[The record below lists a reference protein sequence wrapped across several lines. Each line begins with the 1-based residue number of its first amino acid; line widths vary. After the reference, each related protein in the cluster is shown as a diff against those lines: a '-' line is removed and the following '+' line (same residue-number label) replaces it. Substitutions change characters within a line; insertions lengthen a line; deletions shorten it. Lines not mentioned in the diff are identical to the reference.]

1 MRSGFVYAASASAQL
16 AVAVIG
22 TVTLVFGAIVG
33 AAKDD
38 MKKVLAAS
46 TMSQIGYM
54 MLAAALGP
62 AGAAFA
68 VFHLVT
74 HGFFKANMFL
84 GAGSVMHAMDNEVDM
99 RRFGGLH
106 KRLPVTWATFLAGYL
121 AIIGFPFLSGYFSK
135 DKIIEAAFVG
145 EGWRPWVFGGLTMAV
160 AGLTAFYMSR
170 LFFMVFHGEERFAS
184 EGAEAK
190 HPHEAP
196 ATMCVPQIVLAVGSI
211 GLGFVLNAAGF
222 VEWLE
227 PVLGRAA
234 HGEPV
239 LPVPAITLG
248 TLALVAA
255 GAVAAWKMYAASP
268 VPTRAPEG
276 NALVRAARADLYQ
289 DAFNENVF
297 MKPGMALTSAV
308 AATDS
313 RAVDGAVEGVAKGT
327 SAAGRL
333 STRLQ
338 NGYARTYASYM
349 TFGVVIVLVAA
360 LAARL

>member
-1 MRSGFVYAASASAQL
+1 
-16 AVAVIG
+16 
-22 TVTLVFGAIVG
+22 
-33 AAKDD
+33 
-38 MKKVLAAS
+38 
-46 TMSQIGYM
+46 
-54 MLAAALGP
+54 
-62 AGAAFA
+62 
-68 VFHLVT
+68 
-74 HGFFKANMFL
+74 
-84 GAGSVMHAMDNEVDM
+84 
-99 RRFGGLH
+99 
-106 KRLPVTWATFLAGYL
+106 
-121 AIIGFPFLSGYFSK
+121 
-135 DKIIEAAFVG
+135 
-145 EGWRPWVFGGLTMAV
+145 MAV

-196 ATMCVPQIVLAVGSI
+196 ATMCVPQILLAVGSI

-227 PVLGRAA
+227 PVVGPAA

-239 LPVPAITLG
+239 LPVSAITLG
-248 TLALVAA
+248 TLVLVAA
-255 GAVAAWKMYAASP
+255 GAGAAWKMYAASP

-308 AATDS
+308 AATDA

-327 SAAGRL
+327 SAVGRL